1 MIVILVIYIIVIVFF
16 LFMLTKKATSVRL
29 DKDNMILSGLYKDKI
44 TAQNTL
50 VKLQEELSEKKTNY
64 SAWYDLTSSNEL
76 NKHKDIKRMDPY
88 TAMKFTYDLLDR
100 WRLL

>member
-1 MIVILVIYIIVIVFF
+1 
-16 LFMLTKKATSVRL
+16 MLTKKATSVRL

-64 SAWYDLTSSNEL
+64 SAWYDLTSYNEL

>member
-1 MIVILVIYIIVIVFF
+1 
-16 LFMLTKKATSVRL
+16 MLTKKATSVRL

-88 TAMKFTYDLLDR
+88 TAMKFTYDLLDQ

>member
-16 LFMLTKKATSVRL
+16 LFMLTKKATPVRL
-29 DKDNMILSGLYKDKI
+29 DRDNTTVRGLYKDKM
-44 TAQNTL
+44 TAQDTL
-50 VKLQEELSEKKTNY
+50 VHLQEELSDKKTSY
-64 SAWYDLTSSNEL
+64 IAWRDLTSSTEL
-76 NKHKDIKRMDPY
+76 NKHKHIKRIDPY